1 MSGGIFMRYGLLI
14 AVLALGLSQAF
25 AANSNRKEFGAGVV
39 LGEPSGLN
47 GQWYWSN
54 RTAIDA
60 TAAWSW
66 RDWFFIAA
74 DYQVYDYVLDAPREW
89 RWYYGGGAYLT
100 LPKNED
106 GTVGLRLPLGLKYHF
121 PHSQIDVWGELAP
134 ALQLAPKT
142 RPELQG
148 GLGFTFWLW

>member
-1 MSGGIFMRYGLLI
+1 MLRKWLC
-14 AVLALGLSQAF
+14 AALGLF
-25 AANSNRKEFGAGVV
+25 LVGHLYAADTDRKEFGAGIV

-54 RTAIDA
+54 RSAVDVTI
-60 TAAWSW
+60 AWSW
-66 RDWFFIAA
+66 HDWFFTAA

-106 GTVGLRLPLGLKYHF
+106 GTIGLRLPLGLKYHW
-121 PHSQIDVWGELAP
+121 PHSAIDTWVEVAP
-134 ALQLAPKT
+134 ALQLAPDT
-142 RPELQG
+142 QAELQG
-148 GLGFTFWLW
+148 GLGFTFWLR